1 MRALPALLLIVTG
14 GTALAAGDPPAA
26 VCGQARVL
34 EAVAQRLRVAGQ
46 PVVVEAG
53 SAGQVPGE
61 RPGIVYCA
69 VRLHSA
75 VYDTVRVGQLPV
87 DVIQVYRYALEMRRN
102 GVFLMP

>member
-1 MRALPALLLIVTG
+1 MRAFSALLLILIS

-75 VYDTVRVGQLPV
+75 IYDTVRVGQTPV
-87 DVIQVYRYALEMRRN
+87 DVVRVYQYALEMRRN
-102 GVFLMP
+102 GVFLLP